1 MFYKNRYLEHYFT
14 LSWGGIVMLEE
25 NILSIKING
34 IVVYE
39 KAKDTEYIQK
49 EENIIIE
56 ERSLNSNKSDPVVL
70 PRKKV

>member
-1 MFYKNRYLEHYFT
+1 MVE
-14 LSWGGIVMLEE
+14 SS
-25 NILSIKING
+25 ILCIKVNG
-34 IVVYE
+34 TVVYE

>member
-1 MFYKNRYLEHYFT
+1 
-14 LSWGGIVMLEE
+14 MLAS

-39 KAKDTEYIQK
+39 KAKDTKYIQK

-56 ERSLNSNKSDPVVL
+56 EHSLNSNKSDPVVL

>member
-1 MFYKNRYLEHYFT
+1 
-14 LSWGGIVMLEE
+14 MLAS
-25 NILSIKING
+25 NILTIKING

-49 EENIIIE
+49 EENIVIE
-56 ERSLNSNKSDPVVL
+56 EHSLNSNKSDPVVL